1 MTKTK
6 TGVDQRLVRAI
17 GHPLRLRLLTIFN
30 ERVASPSDLAA
41 ELGEPIGNVS
51 YHTRILARLGCVE
64 LVKTKQVRGA
74 VEHYYRAVVRP
85 VFSDDDWA
93 ELPLS
98 IRKSLAGSGAD
109 RGRRRHGRVR
119 QRRRLRPRRGAP
131 QPHVVRSTNRA
142 GRTST
147 RPSRRPPNG
156 RSRSRPR
163 VPRGCRPTARRV
175 GARCPRADA
184 VRAERPG
191 QERGPAEPRAGRQEE
206 EALARAD
213 AGPVMSRRA
222 LEAAHGRDRGRRL
235 RRRRRGRD
243 AARAGYAT

>member
-1 MTKTK
+1 MTNTK

-98 IRKSLAGSGAD
+98 IRKSLAGAVLTEIAD
-109 RGRRRHGRVR
+109 DMSAAAAEGGFDRDDVHINRTPLTLDQKGWEELNE
-119 QRRRLRPRRGAP
+119 RL
-131 QPHVVRSTNRA
+131 
-142 GRTST
+142 
-147 RPSRRPPNG
+147 
-156 RSRSRPR
+156 
-163 VPRGCRPTARRV
+163 
-175 GARCPRADA
+175 
-184 VRAERPG
+184 
-191 QERGPAEPRAGRQEE
+191 QELGEQ
-206 EALARAD
+206 
-213 AGPVMSRRA
+213 A
-222 LEAAHGRDRGRRL
+222 LEIQAQS
-235 RRRRRGRD
+235 
-243 AARAGYAT
+243 AARLQADGAQDSEAAALVLMLFEPPTTVGKSEGRKAKRQGSKKKK

>member
-1 MTKTK
+1 MTETK

-64 LVKTKQVRGA
+64 LVRTKQVRGA

-98 IRKSLAGSGAD
+98 IRKSLAGAVLTEIADDMGASAKTGGFD
-109 RGRRRHGRVR
+109 RDDVHLSRTVLTLDAQGWQDLNEALQGVAERSLEIQAESSARLQSDGASDSEAAALVLMLFEPSAEAKSAGRRT
-119 QRRRLRPRRGAP
+119 
-131 QPHVVRSTNRA
+131 RSS
-142 GRTST
+142 TSKKKK
-147 RPSRRPPNG
+147 R
-156 RSRSRPR
+156 
-163 VPRGCRPTARRV
+163 
-175 GARCPRADA
+175 
-184 VRAERPG
+184 
-191 QERGPAEPRAGRQEE
+191 
-206 EALARAD
+206 
-213 AGPVMSRRA
+213 
-222 LEAAHGRDRGRRL
+222 
-235 RRRRRGRD
+235 
-243 AARAGYAT
+243 

>member
-98 IRKSLAGSGAD
+98 IRKSLAGAVLTEIADDMGASANAGGFD
-109 RGRRRHGRVR
+109 RDDVHLSRT
-119 QRRRLRPRRGAP
+119 
-131 QPHVVRSTNRA
+131 VVALDKQGWQDLN
-142 GRTST
+142 
-147 RPSRRPPNG
+147 
-156 RSRSRPR
+156 
-163 VPRGCRPTARRV
+163 
-175 GARCPRADA
+175 
-184 VRAERPG
+184 
-191 QERGPAEPRAGRQEE
+191 
-206 EALARAD
+206 EALQEAAD
-213 AGPVMSRRA
+213 RA
-222 LEAAHGRDRGRRL
+222 LEIQAES
-235 RRRRRGRD
+235 
-243 AARAGYAT
+243 AARLQSDGASDSEAAALVLMLFEPSAQGKRDERRAKSQAAGKKKKR

>member
-64 LVKTKQVRGA
+64 LVRTKQVRGA

-98 IRKSLAGSGAD
+98 IRKSLAGAVLTEIADDMGASATEGGFD
-109 RGRRRHGRVR
+109 RDEVH
-119 QRRRLRPRRGAP
+119 L
-131 QPHVVRSTNRA
+131 S
-142 GRTST
+142 RTT
-147 RPSRRPPNG
+147 LTLDQQGWQELNELLQEL
-156 RSRSRPR
+156 
-163 VPRGCRPTARRV
+163 
-175 GARCPRADA
+175 AD
-184 VRAERPG
+184 
-191 QERGPAEPRAGRQEE
+191 Q
-206 EALARAD
+206 
-213 AGPVMSRRA
+213 A
-222 LEAAHGRDRGRRL
+222 LEIQAQS
-235 RRRRRGRD
+235 
-243 AARAGYAT
+243 AARLHSDGAQESEGAVLAMMLFEPPTGQGKSDDRKTKRGSKKKK

>member
-98 IRKSLAGSGAD
+98 IRKSLAGAVLTEIGDDVSAAAGEGGFD
-109 RGRRRHGRVR
+109 RDTVHLSRTPLTLDEQGW
-119 QRRRLRPRRGAP
+119 QDLNERLQG
-131 QPHVVRSTNRA
+131 VF
-142 GRTST
+142 
-147 RPSRRPPNG
+147 
-156 RSRSRPR
+156 
-163 VPRGCRPTARRV
+163 
-175 GARCPRADA
+175 
-184 VRAERPG
+184 
-191 QERGPAEPRAGRQEE
+191 E
-206 EALARAD
+206 EALEIQAQSAARLQAD
-213 AGPVMSRRA
+213 GAQDS
-222 LEAAHGRDRGRRL
+222 
-235 RRRRRGRD
+235 D
-243 AARAGYAT
+243 AAALVLMLFEPPSAQGKTDDRKAKRQVKKKK

>member
-1 MTKTK
+1 MTDTK

-93 ELPLS
+93 ELPQS
-98 IRKSLAGSGAD
+98 IRKSLAGAVLTEIAD
-109 RGRRRHGRVR
+109 DVSAAAKEGGFDRDDVHLNRTTLTLDQQGW
-119 QRRRLRPRRGAP
+119 QELNERLQEVYEQALDI
-131 QPHVVRSTNRA
+131 QTQSA
-142 GRTST
+142 
-147 RPSRRPPNG
+147 
-156 RSRSRPR
+156 
-163 VPRGCRPTARRV
+163 ARLQAD
-175 GARCPRADA
+175 GARD
-184 VRAERPG
+184 
-191 QERGPAEPRAGRQEE
+191 
-206 EALARAD
+206 
-213 AGPVMSRRA
+213 S
-222 LEAAHGRDRGRRL
+222 EAAVLAMMLFEPPSAQGKTDDRKAKRQ
-235 RRRRRGRD
+235 
-243 AARAGYAT
+243 AAKKKK

>member
-98 IRKSLAGSGAD
+98 IRKSLAGAVLTEIAD
-109 RGRRRHGRVR
+109 DMS
-119 QRRRLRPRRGAP
+119 A
-131 QPHVVRSTNRA
+131 SATA
-142 GRTST
+142 GGFDRDEVHLSRTT
-147 RPSRRPPNG
+147 L
-156 RSRSRPR
+156 
-163 VPRGCRPTARRV
+163 TL
-175 GARCPRADA
+175 D
-184 VRAERPG
+184 G
-191 QERGPAEPRAGRQEE
+191 QGWQDLN
-206 EALARAD
+206 EALQEIGD
-213 AGPVMSRRA
+213 RA
-222 LEAAHGRDRGRRL
+222 LEIQAES
-235 RRRRRGRD
+235 
-243 AARAGYAT
+243 AARLQSDGASDSEAAALVLMLFEPSAQGKRRAKSAAGAKKKKR

>member
-98 IRKSLAGSGAD
+98 IRKSLAGAVLTEIADDMGASANAGGFD
-109 RGRRRHGRVR
+109 RDDVHLSRTPLTLDGRGW
-119 QRRRLRPRRGAP
+119 QDL
-131 QPHVVRSTNRA
+131 N
-142 GRTST
+142 
-147 RPSRRPPNG
+147 
-156 RSRSRPR
+156 
-163 VPRGCRPTARRV
+163 
-175 GARCPRADA
+175 
-184 VRAERPG
+184 
-191 QERGPAEPRAGRQEE
+191 
-206 EALARAD
+206 EALQGVAE
-213 AGPVMSRRA
+213 RA
-222 LEAAHGRDRGRRL
+222 LEIQAESAARLQSDGATDSEAAALVLMLFEPSAESKSAGRRTKSQTASKKKK
-235 RRRRRGRD
+235 R
-243 AARAGYAT
+243 

>member
-6 TGVDQRLVRAI
+6 SGVDQRLVRAI

-93 ELPLS
+93 QLPQS
-98 IRKSLAGSGAD
+98 IRKSLAGAVLTEIAD
-109 RGRRRHGRVR
+109 DM
-119 QRRRLRPRRGAP
+119 AA
-131 QPHVVRSTNRA
+131 SANA
-142 GRTST
+142 GGFDRDEVHLSRTT
-147 RPSRRPPNG
+147 VTLDEQGWQDLN
-156 RSRSRPR
+156 
-163 VPRGCRPTARRV
+163 
-175 GARCPRADA
+175 
-184 VRAERPG
+184 
-191 QERGPAEPRAGRQEE
+191 
-206 EALARAD
+206 EALQEVVD
-213 AGPVMSRRA
+213 RA
-222 LEAAHGRDRGRRL
+222 LEIQAESSARLSSDSGSDSDAAALVLMLFEPSAPSKSAGRRAKS
-235 RRRRRGRD
+235 G
-243 AARAGYAT
+243 AKKKK

>member
-98 IRKSLAGSGAD
+98 IRKSLAGAVLTEIADDMGASANAGGFD
-109 RGRRRHGRVR
+109 RDEVHLSRTAAGA
-119 QRRRLRPRRGAP
+119 RPAGLAGPQRGAP
-131 QPHVVRSTNRA
+131 GGRRSGARDPGRERGAAAVR
-142 GRTST
+142 
-147 RPSRRPPNG
+147 
-156 RSRSRPR
+156 
-163 VPRGCRPTARRV
+163 RRV
-175 GARCPRADA
+175 GLGGGGARADA

-191 QERGPAEPRAGRQEE
+191 QERRAPREEPGRRQEE

-213 AGPVMSRRA
+213 AGQ
-222 LEAAHGRDRGRRL
+222 
-235 RRRRRGRD
+235 
-243 AARAGYAT
+243 

>member
-93 ELPLS
+93 ELPTVDS
-98 IRKSLAGSGAD
+98 QVAGRGGAD
-109 RGRRRHGRVR
+109 RDRRRHGRGGE
-119 QRRRLRPRRGAP
+119 RRRLRPRRRAP
-131 QPHVVRSTNRA
+131 QPHPVTLDRKGWQDLNEA
-142 GRTST
+142 APGDL
-147 RPSRRPPNG
+147 PSA

-163 VPRGCRPTARRV
+163 ARRGCSPTAPRTRRPQPLV
-175 GARCPRADA
+175 LMLFEPSAT
-184 VRAERPG
+184 G
-191 QERGPAEPRAGRQEE
+191 QERRAPRQAPGRRQEK

-213 AGPVMSRRA
+213 
-222 LEAAHGRDRGRRL
+222 GRGQ
-235 RRRRRGRD
+235 
-243 AARAGYAT
+243 

>member
-6 TGVDQRLVRAI
+6 SGVDQRLVRAI

-93 ELPLS
+93 ELPPS
-98 IRKSLAGSGAD
+98 IRKSLAGAVLTEIAD
-109 RGRRRHGRVR
+109 D
-119 QRRRLRPRRGAP
+119 
-131 QPHVVRSTNRA
+131 
-142 GRTST
+142 
-147 RPSRRPPNG
+147 
-156 RSRSRPR
+156 
-163 VPRGCRPTARRV
+163 V
-175 GARCPRADA
+175 GAAANEGGFDRDDVHLSRTPLVLDQQGWEDLNARL
-184 VRAERPG
+184 
-191 QERGPAEPRAGRQEE
+191 EE
-206 EALARAD
+206 VFD
-213 AGPVMSRRA
+213 QA
-222 LEAAHGRDRGRRL
+222 LEIQAQS
-235 RRRRRGRD
+235 
-243 AARAGYAT
+243 AARLQADGAQDSEAAALVLMLFEPPSTQGKTDGRKAKRQVKKKK

>member
-6 TGVDQRLVRAI
+6 AGVDQRLVRAI

-98 IRKSLAGSGAD
+98 IRKSLAGAVLTEIADDMGAAANAGGFD
-109 RGRRRHGRVR
+109 RDNVHLSRTVLTLDAKGWQELNEALQEVAERARKIQTESAARLQADGASDSDAAALVLMLFEPSAPANSAGRRGKA
-119 QRRRLRPRRGAP
+119 GAASKKKK
-131 QPHVVRSTNRA
+131 R
-142 GRTST
+142 
-147 RPSRRPPNG
+147 
-156 RSRSRPR
+156 
-163 VPRGCRPTARRV
+163 
-175 GARCPRADA
+175 
-184 VRAERPG
+184 
-191 QERGPAEPRAGRQEE
+191 
-206 EALARAD
+206 
-213 AGPVMSRRA
+213 
-222 LEAAHGRDRGRRL
+222 
-235 RRRRRGRD
+235 
-243 AARAGYAT
+243 

>member
-1 MTKTK
+1 MTNTK

-98 IRKSLAGSGAD
+98 IRKSLAGAVLTEIAD
-109 RGRRRHGRVR
+109 DMSAAAAEGGFDRDDVHI
-119 QRRRLRPRRGAP
+119 
-131 QPHVVRSTNRA
+131 NRTPLTLDQQ
-142 GRTST
+142 GW
-147 RPSRRPPNG
+147 
-156 RSRSRPR
+156 
-163 VPRGCRPTARRV
+163 
-175 GARCPRADA
+175 
-184 VRAERPG
+184 
-191 QERGPAEPRAGRQEE
+191 QELNELLQELGE
-206 EALARAD
+206 Q
-213 AGPVMSRRA
+213 A
-222 LEAAHGRDRGRRL
+222 LEIQAQS
-235 RRRRRGRD
+235 
-243 AARAGYAT
+243 AARLQADGAQDSEAAALVLMLFEPPTTAGKSEGRKAKRQGSKKKK

>member
-98 IRKSLAGSGAD
+98 IRKSLAGAVLTEIADDMGASANDGGFD
-109 RGRRRHGRVR
+109 RDEVH
-119 QRRRLRPRRGAP
+119 L
-131 QPHVVRSTNRA
+131 S
-142 GRTST
+142 RTTITLDSQGWQDL
-147 RPSRRPPNG
+147 N
-156 RSRSRPR
+156 
-163 VPRGCRPTARRV
+163 
-175 GARCPRADA
+175 
-184 VRAERPG
+184 
-191 QERGPAEPRAGRQEE
+191 
-206 EALARAD
+206 EALQEVSD
-213 AGPVMSRRA
+213 RA
-222 LEAAHGRDRGRRL
+222 LEIQAESAARLQSDGAADSEAAALVLMLFEPSAQGKSAGRRAKSQTSAKKKK
-235 RRRRRGRD
+235 R
-243 AARAGYAT
+243 

>member
-98 IRKSLAGSGAD
+98 IRKSLAGAVLTEIADDMGASANAGGFDRDEVHLSRTPLALDAEGWQDLNEALQEVAD
-109 RGRRRHGRVR
+109 RALEIQAESAARLQSDGASGLGGRG
-119 QRRRLRPRRGAP
+119 
-131 QPHVVRSTNRA
+131 
-142 GRTST
+142 
-147 RPSRRPPNG
+147 
-156 RSRSRPR
+156 
-163 VPRGCRPTARRV
+163 
-175 GARCPRADA
+175 PRADA
-184 VRAERPG
+184 VRAECPG
-191 QERGPAEPRAGRQEE
+191 QERRAPREEPGRRQEE

-213 AGPVMSRRA
+213 AGPVMSRP
-222 LEAAHGRDRGRRL
+222 
-235 RRRRRGRD
+235 
-243 AARAGYAT
+243 

>member
-98 IRKSLAGSGAD
+98 IRKSLAGAVLTEIADDMGAAATEGGFD
-109 RGRRRHGRVR
+109 RDDVH
-119 QRRRLRPRRGAP
+119 L
-131 QPHVVRSTNRA
+131 S
-142 GRTST
+142 RTT
-147 RPSRRPPNG
+147 L
-156 RSRSRPR
+156 
-163 VPRGCRPTARRV
+163 TL
-175 GARCPRADA
+175 D
-184 VRAERPG
+184 
-191 QERGPAEPRAGRQEE
+191 QEGWQELNE
-206 EALARAD
+206 LLQELGD
-213 AGPVMSRRA
+213 RA
-222 LEAAHGRDRGRRL
+222 LEIQAQSAGRLQADGVRDSEAAALVLMLFEPPSGQGKAEGRKAKRQ
-235 RRRRRGRD
+235 
-243 AARAGYAT
+243 AGAKKKKG

>member
-64 LVKTKQVRGA
+64 LVRTKQVRGA

-98 IRKSLAGSGAD
+98 IRKSLAGAVLTEIADDMGASANEGGFD
-109 RGRRRHGRVR
+109 RDEVHLSRTTLTLDEQGWQDLNEALQELGE
-119 QRRRLRPRRGAP
+119 QALEIQAQSAARL
-131 QPHVVRSTNRA
+131 HSD
-142 GRTST
+142 
-147 RPSRRPPNG
+147 
-156 RSRSRPR
+156 
-163 VPRGCRPTARRV
+163 
-175 GARCPRADA
+175 GARDSEGA
-184 VRAERPG
+184 VMALMLFEPASG
-191 QERGPAEPRAGRQEE
+191 QGKSDDRKAKRQ
-206 EALARAD
+206 
-213 AGPVMSRRA
+213 GSKKKK
-222 LEAAHGRDRGRRL
+222 
-235 RRRRRGRD
+235 
-243 AARAGYAT
+243 

>member
-6 TGVDQRLVRAI
+6 SGVDQRLVRAI

-98 IRKSLAGSGAD
+98 IRKSLAGAVLTEIADDMGASANDGGFD
-109 RGRRRHGRVR
+109 RDEVH
-119 QRRRLRPRRGAP
+119 L
-131 QPHVVRSTNRA
+131 S
-142 GRTST
+142 RTTLTLDSQGWQDL
-147 RPSRRPPNG
+147 N
-156 RSRSRPR
+156 
-163 VPRGCRPTARRV
+163 
-175 GARCPRADA
+175 
-184 VRAERPG
+184 
-191 QERGPAEPRAGRQEE
+191 
-206 EALARAD
+206 EALQELYD
-213 AGPVMSRRA
+213 RA
-222 LEAAHGRDRGRRL
+222 LEIQAQS
-235 RRRRRGRD
+235 
-243 AARAGYAT
+243 AARLHSDGASDSEAALLALMLFEPAGGKAKSAERKAKRQSAKKKK

>member
-98 IRKSLAGSGAD
+98 IRKSLAGAVLTEIAD
-109 RGRRRHGRVR
+109 DMSASATDGGFDRDEVH
-119 QRRRLRPRRGAP
+119 L
-131 QPHVVRSTNRA
+131 S
-142 GRTST
+142 RTTVTLDSQGWQDL
-147 RPSRRPPNG
+147 N
-156 RSRSRPR
+156 
-163 VPRGCRPTARRV
+163 
-175 GARCPRADA
+175 
-184 VRAERPG
+184 
-191 QERGPAEPRAGRQEE
+191 
-206 EALARAD
+206 EALQ
-213 AGPVMSRRA
+213 GVGERA
-222 LEAAHGRDRGRRL
+222 LEIQAESAARLQSDGASDSDAAALVLMLFEPSAQGKSAGRRAKSSTGSKKKK
-235 RRRRRGRD
+235 R
-243 AARAGYAT
+243 

>member
-98 IRKSLAGSGAD
+98 IRKSVAGAVLTEIADDVSASANDSGFDRDEVHVSRTPLALDPKGWQELNEVLQEVVD
-109 RGRRRHGRVR
+109 R
-119 QRRRLRPRRGAP
+119 
-131 QPHVVRSTNRA
+131 
-142 GRTST
+142 
-147 RPSRRPPNG
+147 
-156 RSRSRPR
+156 
-163 VPRGCRPTARRV
+163 
-175 GARCPRADA
+175 
-184 VRAERPG
+184 
-191 QERGPAEPRAGRQEE
+191 
-206 EALARAD
+206 ALAIQAESAARLAAEGASD
-213 AGPVMSRRA
+213 S
-222 LEAAHGRDRGRRL
+222 EAAAMVLMLFEPSAQTKSATRRSK
-235 RRRRRGRD
+235 G
-243 AARAGYAT
+243 GSKKKK

>member
-6 TGVDQRLVRAI
+6 TGVDKRLVRAI
-17 GHPLRLRLLTIFN
+17 GPPLRLRLLTIFN

-98 IRKSLAGSGAD
+98 IRKSLAGAVLTEIADDMGASANAGGFD
-109 RGRRRHGRVR
+109 RDEVH
-119 QRRRLRPRRGAP
+119 L
-131 QPHVVRSTNRA
+131 S
-142 GRTST
+142 RTTVTLDSQGWQDL
-147 RPSRRPPNG
+147 N
-156 RSRSRPR
+156 
-163 VPRGCRPTARRV
+163 
-175 GARCPRADA
+175 
-184 VRAERPG
+184 
-191 QERGPAEPRAGRQEE
+191 
-206 EALARAD
+206 EALQEVGD
-213 AGPVMSRRA
+213 RA
-222 LEAAHGRDRGRRL
+222 LEIQAESAARLQSDGASDSEAAALVLMLFEPSAQGKSAGRRAKAQSGAKKKK
-235 RRRRRGRD
+235 R
-243 AARAGYAT
+243 

>member
-93 ELPLS
+93 ELPPS
-98 IRKSLAGSGAD
+98 IRKSLAGAVLTEIAD
-109 RGRRRHGRVR
+109 DMAASANAGGFDRDEVHLSRTVLTLDGKGW
-119 QRRRLRPRRGAP
+119 QDLNEAL
-131 QPHVVRSTNRA
+131 QEVVNRA
-142 GRTST
+142 MEIQAESAARLQSDGASDSEAAALALMLFE
-147 RPSRRPPNG
+147 PS
-156 RSRSRPR
+156 
-163 VPRGCRPTARRV
+163 
-175 GARCPRADA
+175 AD
-184 VRAERPG
+184 G
-191 QERGPAEPRAGRQEE
+191 KRAGRQSKSQSGSKKKK
-206 EALARAD
+206 R
-213 AGPVMSRRA
+213 
-222 LEAAHGRDRGRRL
+222 
-235 RRRRRGRD
+235 
-243 AARAGYAT
+243 